1 MVMKLKL
8 QNVFLL
14 LLIIPL
20 VVIEAKAKDVRNC
33 LVIWTKNG
41 NQVAYA
47 LKEKPTIT
55 FNEKEMRI
63 IGNTINV
70 TYSLDQFARYTYEN
84 KETDGIKSIYTD
96 KIMGKYDGENLFF
109 PSLKSNSIVS
119 IYTIR
124 GVIILK
130 KIIQEDGE
138 YEFSLSSLKEGIYL
152 VNVNGITF
160 KIEKK

>member
-1 MVMKLKL
+1 MVI
-8 QNVFLL
+8 Q
-14 LLIIPL
+14 
-20 VVIEAKAKDVRNC
+20 
-33 LVIWTKNG
+33 
-41 NQVAYA
+41 
-47 LKEKPTIT
+47 
-55 FNEKEMRI
+55 
-63 IGNTINV
+63 
-70 TYSLDQFARYTYEN
+70 

-138 YEFSLSSLKEGIYL
+138 YVFSLSSLKEGIYL